1 MRPVQKFGVSAAIA
15 AALVF
20 FGVAGHAYQS
30 WRHAQDATPLSGYIL
45 IVLFLMLGL
54 FSSRKKLAML
64 PAGRAAYWT
73 AAHSVGGLM
82 AIGLYFVHTSGT
94 VWPGGSA
101 ERLLAALFY
110 LVSLSGL
117 IGYALQRLL
126 PSRLTQA
133 GVEVIYE
140 RVPAELADIR
150 QRVEALVTDATEQH
164 GSDTLARH
172 YVESLSWF
180 FRRPRFFFDHLGGGR
195 RGLAWVAR
203 ETEAVSR
210 YLDDSEKACLDEI
223 AELAEIKDRV
233 DFHWS
238 LQTVLR
244 YWLFVHIPLAAAA
257 IVLAL
262 WHVILVHV
270 YVI

>member
-1 MRPVQKFGVSAAIA
+1 MRPVQRFGISAGVL

-20 FGVAGHAYQS
+20 VGVAGHAYQS
-30 WRHAQDATPLSGYIL
+30 WRQAQEATVLSGYVL
-45 IVLFLMLGL
+45 VVLFVFLGL
-54 FSSRKKLAML
+54 FNVRKKLAML
-64 PAGRAAYWT
+64 PVGRASYWT
-73 AAHSVGGLM
+73 AAHSVGGVL
-82 AIGLYFVHTSGT
+82 AIGLYFVHTAGT

-101 ERLLAALFY
+101 ERLLAGLFY

-117 IGYALQRLL
+117 VGYALQRLI
-126 PSRLTQA
+126 PSRLTRS

-150 QRVEALVTDATEQH
+150 HRVEALVSAATEQH

-172 YVESLSWF
+172 YVESLGWF

-195 RGLAWVAR
+195 RGQAWVTR
-203 ETEAVSR
+203 ETAAVAR
-210 YLDDSEKACLDEI
+210 YLDESEKACLDEI
-223 AELAEIKDRV
+223 TELGELKDRV

-238 LQTVLR
+238 LQSLLR

-257 IVLAL
+257 IVLAV
-262 WHVILVHV
+262 WHVLLVHV

>member
-1 MRPVQKFGVSAAIA
+1 MRPVQRFGLSAGVL

-20 FGVAGHAYQS
+20 AGVAGHAYQS
-30 WRHAQDATPLSGYIL
+30 WRQAQEATALSGYML
-45 IVLFLMLGL
+45 IVLFLLLGL
-54 FSSRKKLAML
+54 FNVRKKLAML
-64 PAGRAAYWT
+64 PVGRAAYWT
-73 AAHSVGGLM
+73 AAHSVGGVL
-82 AIGLYFVHTSGT
+82 AIGLYFVHTEGT
-94 VWPGGSA
+94 VWPSGAA

-117 IGYALQRLL
+117 AGYALQRSL
-126 PSRLTQA
+126 PSRLTQS
-133 GVEVIYE
+133 GIEVIYE

-150 QRVEALVTDATEQH
+150 QRVEELVSEATEQH

-180 FRRPRFFFDHLGGGR
+180 FRRPRFFFDHLSGGR
-195 RGLAWVAR
+195 RGQAWLTR
-203 ETEAVSR
+203 ETAAVAR
-210 YLDDSEKACLDEI
+210 YLDAAEQARLDEI
-223 AELAEIKDRV
+223 AGLGELKDRV

-238 LQTVLR
+238 LQRLLR

-262 WHVILVHV
+262 WHVLVVHV